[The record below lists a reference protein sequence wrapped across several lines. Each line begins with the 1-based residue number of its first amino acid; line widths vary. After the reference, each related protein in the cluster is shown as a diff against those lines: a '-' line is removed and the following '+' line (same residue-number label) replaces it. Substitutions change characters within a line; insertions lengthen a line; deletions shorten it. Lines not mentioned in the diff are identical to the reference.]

1 MKDKKYIE
9 FISDEIRKRIKLKE
23 DILQSSDIVSQIN
36 ESSSLCIQ
44 ALRQGNKILLAGNG
58 GSAGDAQH
66 IAGELVN
73 RFNFDR
79 PGLPAISLTTD
90 TSVITA
96 IANDYDY
103 NSIFSRQIDSI
114 GNSGDIFFA
123 ISTSGNSENILKA
136 AITANKNKIHVIS
149 LTGVSGGELEK
160 YSDIA
165 IKVPS
170 KLTPEIQEIHIMIAH
185 LICTII
191 EIEMFG

>member
-1 MKDKKYIE
+1 MKDKSHIE

-23 DILQSSDIVSQIN
+23 DILQSTDIVSQIN
-36 ESSSLCIQ
+36 ESSFLCIK

-58 GSAGDAQH
+58 GSAADSQH

-79 PGLPAISLTTD
+79 PGLPAIALTTD

-103 NSIFSRQIDSI
+103 SSIFSRQIDSI
-114 GNSGDIFFA
+114 GNPGDIFFA

-136 AITANKNKIHVIS
+136 AITANKNKIPVIS
-149 LTGVSGGELEK
+149 FTGESGGKLEN

-165 IKVPS
+165 IKAPS
-170 KLTPEIQEIHIMIAH
+170 KLTPDIQEIHIMIAH

-191 EIEMFG
+191 ELEMFG

>member
-1 MKDKKYIE
+1 MKSEKNIE

-23 DILQSSDIVSQIN
+23 DILQSTDIVSQIN
-36 ESSSLCIQ
+36 ESSFLCIQ
-44 ALRQGNKILLAGNG
+44 ALKQGNKILLAGNG
-58 GSAGDAQH
+58 GSAGDSQH

-79 PGLPAISLTTD
+79 PALPAIALTTD

-103 NSIFSRQIDSI
+103 SSIFSRQIDAI
-114 GNSGDIFFA
+114 GNPGDIFFA
-123 ISTSGNSENILKA
+123 ISTSGNSENIIKA
-136 AITANKNKIHVIS
+136 AITAKKNEIPVIS
-149 LTGVSGGELEK
+149 FTGESGGQLEN
-160 YSDIA
+160 YSDIV

-170 KLTPEIQEIHIMIAH
+170 QLTPDIQEIHIMIAH

-191 EIEMFG
+191 ELEMFG